1 MPKNTF
7 GGNGAKKAKNIVSNN
22 RIQFKEDL
30 EDYAIVT
37 QLLGNNRIKIIC
49 LHDNSEKI
57 GIIRG
62 NMRKKIW
69 ISKDD
74 IVLVSLREF
83 QDNKCDIIYKYA
95 PDDVKLLVKYGEI
108 NKSHTT
114 KEGNQTNYPEN
125 DIVFE
130 DVEIDDI

>member
-1 MPKNTF
+1 
-7 GGNGAKKAKNIVSNN
+7 
-22 RIQFKEDL
+22 
-30 EDYAIVT
+30 
-37 QLLGNNRIKIIC
+37 
-49 LHDNSEKI
+49 
-57 GIIRG
+57 
-62 NMRKKIW
+62 
-69 ISKDD
+69 
-74 IVLVSLREF
+74 LREF
-83 QDNKCDIIYKYA
+83 QDNKCDIIYKYE

>member
-83 QDNKCDIIYKYA
+83 QDNKCDIIYKYE

-108 NKSHTT
+108 NKSHIT